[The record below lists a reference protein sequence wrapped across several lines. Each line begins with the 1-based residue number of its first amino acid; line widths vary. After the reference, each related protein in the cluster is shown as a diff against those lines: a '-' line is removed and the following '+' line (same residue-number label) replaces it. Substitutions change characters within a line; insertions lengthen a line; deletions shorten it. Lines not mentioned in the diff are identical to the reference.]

1 MLRARTAMTAPTPT
15 PRPIAVAAVEMGYGH
30 LRAAH
35 SLAAAAGVD
44 VLRSDRPPLA
54 TADDERRW
62 RRARTV
68 YEAISRGSQAP
79 VVGRGLRRVLDA
91 LTAIPHLYPYRDQ
104 SAPTL
109 GVRLLDRL
117 TRTGLGDGLLG
128 ALRSADATLVTTFF
142 AQAIVAARHWPRVV
156 CVVTDSDINRV
167 WAPRDPAATK
177 IHYCVPSE
185 RALRRLRSFG
195 VPAANLHLTGFP
207 LPLGLLGGPDLGT
220 LRRNLAAR
228 LVRLDPER
236 AFRDSFGAE
245 LAHLFGSLP
254 ADQEGAAPLLTFA
267 VGGAGAQVG
276 MVRSFLPGLRDPIR
290 RGRLRLALVAGTRRR
305 VAASFYRLLADS
317 GLDARLGDGIE
328 VLCEDDFDRYF
339 ERFNELLARTDVLW
353 SKPSELV
360 FYGALGVP
368 LVFAWPV
375 GVHER
380 LNRRW
385 AIQHGAGLKQDAPS
399 HAWQWLREWLA
410 DGTLAAA
417 AWSGYVRLP
426 KFGTYRILELAAG
439 LSEHA

>member
-1 MLRARTAMTAPTPT
+1 MAAPKPP
-15 PRPIAVAAVEMGYGH
+15 PRPIAIAAVEMGYGH

-35 SLAAAAGVD
+35 ALAAEAGVE

-62 RRARTV
+62 RRVRAL
-68 YEAISRGSQAP
+68 YELISRGSQVP
-79 VVGRGLRRVLDA
+79 LLGRALRRVLDA

-117 TRTGLGDGLLG
+117 ARGGLGDGLLG
-128 ALRSADATLVTTFF
+128 AVRRADATLVTTFF
-142 AQAIVAARHWPRVV
+142 AQAVALARDWPRVV

-167 WAPRDPAATK
+167 WAPRDAATTN
-177 IHYCVPSE
+177 IHYCLPSE

-195 VPAANLHLTGFP
+195 VPSANLHLTGFP
-207 LPLGLLGGPDLGT
+207 LPPALLGGAGLGT

-236 AFRDSFGAE
+236 TFRESFRDE
-245 LAHLFGSLP
+245 LAHFLGPLP
-254 ADQEGAAPLLTFA
+254 TDQEGAVPLLTFA

-276 MVRSFLPGLRDPIR
+276 MVRSFLPGLREPIR
-290 RGRLRLALVAGTRRR
+290 SGRLRLALVAGLRRE
-305 VAASFYRLLADS
+305 VAASFYRLLADN
-317 GLDARLGDGIE
+317 GLDGRLGDGIE
-328 VLCEDDFDRYF
+328 VLCEDGFVRYL
-339 ERFNELLARTDVLW
+339 ERFDDLLARTDILW
-353 SKPSELV
+353 TKPSELV
-360 FYGALGVP
+360 FYGALGLP
-368 LVFAWPV
+368 LLFAPPV

-385 AIQHGAGLKQDAPS
+385 AIQRGAGLKQDTPS

-426 KFGTYRILELAAG
+426 KFGTYRILEVAAG
-439 LSEHA
+439 LDGSA

>member
-1 MLRARTAMTAPTPT
+1 MAAPTPP
-15 PRPIAVAAVEMGYGH
+15 PRPIAIAAVEMGYGH

-35 SLAAAAGVD
+35 ALAAAAGVE

-54 TADDERRW
+54 MADDERRW
-62 RRARTV
+62 RRARTL
-68 YEAISRGSQAP
+68 YEAISRGSQVP
-79 VVGRGLRRVLDA
+79 VLGRALRRLLDA

-104 SAPTL
+104 SPPTL

-117 TRTGLGDGLLG
+117 ARGGLGDGLLG
-128 ALRSADATLVTTFF
+128 AVRRADATLITTFF
-142 AQAIVAARHWPRVV
+142 AQAIAAARDWPRVV

-167 WAPRDPAATK
+167 WAPRVPKATK

-207 LPLGLLGGPDLGT
+207 LPPSLLGGPELDV

-236 AFRDSFGAE
+236 TFRESYRDELMHFLEPLAAE
-245 LAHLFGSLP
+245 
-254 ADQEGAAPLLTFA
+254 QEDVVPLLTFA

-276 MVRSFLPGLRDPIR
+276 MARAFLPGLREPIR
-290 RGRLRLALVAGTRRR
+290 SRRLRVALVAGMRRT
-305 VAASFYRLLADS
+305 VAASFYRLLADNR
-317 GLDARLGDGIE
+317 LDAWLGDGIE
-328 VLCEDDFDRYF
+328 VLCEDDFPRYL
-339 ERFNELLARTDVLW
+339 ERFDRLLARTDILW
-353 SKPSELV
+353 TKPSELV
-360 FYGALGVP
+360 FYGALGLP
-368 LVFAWPV
+368 LVFAPPV

-385 AIQHGAGLKQDAPS
+385 AIQRGAGLKQDTPS

-426 KFGTYRILELAAG
+426 KFGTYRILEVAAG
-439 LSEHA
+439 LATQA